1 MAYYEWQGNAFGPLL
16 PDGLIP
22 IPESVLNVTE
32 RHIPY
37 SDASVTDIG
46 GRSPRHYR
54 ARIKLTVAAFV
65 SMESEIGETSDL
77 TLGNVVYPD
86 ATLLGLTNIRETPQ
100 AEYVLTD
107 ADWLL

>member
-1 MAYYEWQGNAFGPLL
+1 MAYYEWQGVAFGPLT
-16 PDGLIP
+16 PDGMVV
-22 IPESVLNVTE
+22 IPESILNVTE

-54 ARIKLTVAAFV
+54 SRIRLTVANFV
-65 SMESEIGETSDL
+65 SMESEIGQTSDL
-77 TLGNVVYPD
+77 TLGGVVYPD
-86 ATLLGLTNIRETPQ
+86 ATLLGLTNIRMTPR